1 MRSVLAEGKH
11 TGASPRDPQ
20 VCYDPGLP
28 VLQVSHTMK
37 TFRCLLF
44 ACLSTSLLAMPL
56 RAAEESGR
64 ELFLSNCAECH
75 QRDGQGLNNVYPALA
90 GSETVRGSGAD
101 VALVLMIGRGEMP
114 SFKDALSSQ
123 EMAAIINYVR
133 NSWGNSGSLISPE
146 QVEALR

>member
-1 MRSVLAEGKH
+1 MKSLCKLLL
-11 TGASPRDPQ
+11 T
-20 VCYDPGLP
+20 CLCLP
-28 VLQVSHTMK
+28 
-37 TFRCLLF
+37 
-44 ACLSTSLLAMPL
+44 LLA
-56 RAAEESGR
+56 AEDTGR
-64 ELFLSNCAECH
+64 ELFLANCAECH

-114 SFKDALSSQ
+114 SFKDALSSG

-133 NSWGNSGSLISPE
+133 NSWGNSGSLISAE